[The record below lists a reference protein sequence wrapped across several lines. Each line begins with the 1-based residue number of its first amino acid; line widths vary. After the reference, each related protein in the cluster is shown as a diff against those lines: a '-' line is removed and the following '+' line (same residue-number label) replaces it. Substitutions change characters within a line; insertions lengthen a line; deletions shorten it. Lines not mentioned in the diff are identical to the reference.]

1 MRDATH
7 DTWFGENKTDFEYP
21 EANVEIS
28 NEQVFVEVL
37 RTVRERARL
46 RDRKYPTD
54 SRWKRIVPNRSW
66 IHTVGDEDTGSTKR
80 QTFCSHNRPVITAAQ
95 VVGQNIVA
103 YSKCVAAC
111 WEVSVPLGSCLLSR
125 KSCDVRYRS
134 RLRS

>member
-1 MRDATH
+1 MQTGAFAMRDATH

-66 IHTVGDEDTGSTKR
+66 IHTVGDEDTDQR
-80 QTFCSHNRPVITAAQ
+80 NARHF
-95 VVGQNIVA
+95 
-103 YSKCVAAC
+103 
-111 WEVSVPLGSCLLSR
+111 
-125 KSCDVRYRS
+125 VRTIGR
-134 RLRS
+134 

>member
-46 RDRKYPTD
+46 RIGNIQPIAAGSALFRTDR
-54 SRWKRIVPNRSW
+54 
-66 IHTVGDEDTGSTKR
+66 GSTR
-80 QTFCSHNRPVITAAQ
+80 
-95 VVGQNIVA
+95 
-103 YSKCVAAC
+103 
-111 WEVSVPLGSCLLSR
+111 
-125 KSCDVRYRS
+125 
-134 RLRS
+134 